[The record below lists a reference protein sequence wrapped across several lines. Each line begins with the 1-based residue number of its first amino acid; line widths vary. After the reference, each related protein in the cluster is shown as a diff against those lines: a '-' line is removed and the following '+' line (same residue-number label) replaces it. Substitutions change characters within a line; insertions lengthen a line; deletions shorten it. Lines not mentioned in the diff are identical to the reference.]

1 MPDADWKELYKAAV
15 FELNPDKL
23 VICIQTAQQAIAQV
37 ESRVD
42 IPPAER
48 NKLADARSMLRTLS
62 KLAASQVGHAA

>member
-23 VICIQTAQQAIAQV
+23 IICIQTAQQAITQA
-37 ESRVD
+37 ESRLD

-48 NKLADARSMLRTLS
+48 NKLADARSMLMTLS
-62 KLAASQVGHAA
+62 RLASSQAGRAA